1 MITAEILISE
11 QTLQKIKEYHQFLCV
26 PGRAEVGAYFRS
38 QLESSGIALNDMDL
52 NTFATLLIQSKIPKV
67 FAESGVYHDKRD
79 WTLREE
85 SILGDVSIDVPV
97 IVYNDGGHYSFKN
110 HNVPFTAHLAYVP
123 GALLRSDKTGHT
135 ADMDEVI
142 VDGVLDQ
149 DRFNDLY
156 ERRLLNQLLQI
167 NAQAQ
172 SEGKHAAVTFPGIGT
187 GQFAGNYTSVIKGA
201 FRQALE
207 HVLEKHH
214 DKLQLIDIVHYDPYD
229 GDVEQTKNIGHIDF
243 RVRPSSI
250 VDTTGQLAYPE
261 GSSEK
266 THTLTSFVAW
276 DQFSWPGNDFWPG
289 SRATDDGVKAASTN
303 TMAVITGVQGT
314 YNSKNG
320 SYEPPKEY
328 IHWQQLAKSKQLQFS
343 APIYVVTNEGQKV
356 PLGNVSDI
364 TSKIESASALDVKS
378 ETKSSLPDHYK
389 VASDKLDS
397 LLDSYATKIKSI
409 GTHHPEANEKAQEL
423 LINLREAKE
432 HAFMH
437 PDVES
442 LKEFRAHTD
451 QYIREATPMLQKD
464 LGWGDYLSNLSAQIV
479 NAVTTCIA
487 QMVTFGKSQHQGF
500 FSIKHSQANKDVQEL
515 EKDIKDSF
523 NLK

>member
-1 MITAEILISE
+1 MMITAEILISE
-11 QTLQKIKEYHQFLCV
+11 QTLHKIKDYHQFLCA
-26 PGRAEVGAYFRS
+26 PGREEVGAYFRA
-38 QLESSGIALNDMDL
+38 QLESSGVAINDMDL
-52 NTFATLLIQSKIPKV
+52 NTFATLLIQSKVPKV

-97 IVYNDGGHYSFKN
+97 TVYNDGGHYSFNN

-123 GALLRSDKTGHT
+123 GALLRSDRTGHT
-135 ADMDEVI
+135 ADMGEVI
-142 VDGVLDQ
+142 VDGILDQ

-214 DKLQLIDIVHYDPYD
+214 DKLQLIDIVHYDPYN
-229 GDVEQTKNIGHIDF
+229 GDVEQKKNIGHIDF

-250 VDTTGQLAYPE
+250 VATTGQLAYPE

-328 IHWQQLAKSKQLQFS
+328 IHWQQLAKSKQLQFT
-343 APIYVVTNEGQKV
+343 APIYVVTNDGQ
-356 PLGNVSDI
+356 NVSLKDKIKPVEQQQITDDI
-364 TSKIESASALDVKS
+364 VIEDNASGR
-378 ETKSSLPDHYK
+378 EYK
-389 VASDKLDS
+389 LASDKIDS
-397 LLDSYATKIKSI
+397 ILDSYANKIKSI
-409 GTHHPEANEKAQEL
+409 GTHHLEANEKAQEL

-432 HAFMH
+432 KAFAH
-437 PDVES
+437 PGVKS
-442 LKEFRAHTD
+442 LKKFKDYAS
-451 QYIREATPMLQKD
+451 QYIREATPLLQKD
-464 LGWGDYLSNLSAQIV
+464 LSWGIIYLTSR
-479 NAVTTCIA
+479 
-487 QMVTFGKSQHQGF
+487 
-500 FSIKHSQANKDVQEL
+500 
-515 EKDIKDSF
+515 
-523 NLK
+523 LKL